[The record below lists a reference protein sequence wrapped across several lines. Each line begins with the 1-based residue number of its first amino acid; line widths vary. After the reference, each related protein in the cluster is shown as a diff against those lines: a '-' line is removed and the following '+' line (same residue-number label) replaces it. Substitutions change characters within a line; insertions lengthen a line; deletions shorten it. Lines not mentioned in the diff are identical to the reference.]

1 MSLLANSINLQPL
14 AAYNGWNTA
23 DNAVGYAIA
32 QGLIAR
38 DMSSEARSRLLR
50 QRLIDDWFYQSNAR
64 RSISNEL
71 EKHNREDLKYDLATE
86 EKNILQQIT
95 ADCQS
100 MANSYSIT
108 RALNSPSPS
117 LGSVY
122 SR

>member
-1 MSLLANSINLQPL
+1 
-14 AAYNGWNTA
+14 
-23 DNAVGYAIA
+23 
-32 QGLIAR
+32 
-38 DMSSEARSRLLR
+38 MSSEARTRLLR

-86 EKNILQQIT
+86 GKNILQQIT

-100 MANSYSIT
+100 MANSYSINK
-108 RALNSPSPS
+108 RYKDLPSPS